1 MTDRLYY
8 TDATCLA
15 FHAEVRHLDASRLQV
30 VLDRSAFYPTSG
42 GQPHDVGV
50 LAGIP
55 VVDVTESGDD
65 VVHHLSAPLAA
76 NVGTRLEGVVD
87 AARRFDHMQQH
98 SGQHLLS
105 AVLEDRYGWP
115 TVSVHI
121 GTDSCSLDLAAA
133 SIAPH
138 DLVEA
143 ERIVNA
149 HVFENR
155 PISVG
160 FEEADTAAG
169 LRKPSERSGRLRI
182 VTIEGLDRNACGG
195 THVARTGEIG
205 PILLRRTERARGA
218 TRVEFRCGQRALIR
232 ARQDMEL
239 LLEVAGSLSASVEDV
254 PSLVRTMGEERRTSD
269 RELTRVTEQL
279 LAHEARALH
288 ADTPPDANGRRVIVT
303 TRDDVPVKALQ
314 AMAQQVVA
322 CGQAIYL
329 ATSTAPPAV
338 LLAASADT
346 GIACGTLLREALQ
359 AVGGRG
365 GGTPQLAQGS
375 APTPESALACHAQL
389 LALLHTASNTGAR

>member
-8 TDATCLA
+8 TDATRLA
-15 FHAEVRHLDASRLQV
+15 FHAEVQHLDASRLQV

-42 GQPHDVGV
+42 GQPHDIGT

-65 VVHHLSAPLAA
+65 VVHHLSAPMSASLGERVEA
-76 NVGTRLEGVVD
+76 VVD
-87 AARRFDHMQQH
+87 EARRFDHMQQH

-121 GTDSCSLDLAAA
+121 GTDSCSLDLRAE
-133 SIAPH
+133 SIAPD

-143 ERIVNA
+143 ERIANA

-155 PISVG
+155 AITVG

-169 LRKPSERSGRLRI
+169 LRKPSERGGLLRI
-182 VTIEGLDRNACGG
+182 VTIDGLDRNACGG
-195 THVARTGEIG
+195 THVSRTGEIG
-205 PILLRRTERARGA
+205 PILLRRMERARG
-218 TRVEFRCGQRALIR
+218 TMRVEFRCGHRAITR
-232 ARQDMEL
+232 ARHDMEL
-239 LLEVAGSLSASVEDV
+239 LLEVAGTLSSGVDDV
-254 PSLVRTMGEERRTSD
+254 PELVRALGEDRRTLD
-269 RELTRVTEQL
+269 KELTRATERL
-279 LAHEARALH
+279 LAHDARALH
-288 ADTPPDANGRRVIVT
+288 ADTPPDANGRRVIVI

-314 AMAQQVVA
+314 AMAQHVVA
-322 CGQAIYL
+322 CGNAVYL
-329 ATSTAPPAV
+329 AVSTSPPAV

-346 GIACGTLLREALQ
+346 GLTCGTLLREALQ
-359 AVGGRG
+359 ATGGRG

-375 APTPESALACHAQL
+375 APTPEAALTCRAQL
-389 LALLHTASNTGAR
+389 LGVLRDASATS

>member
-8 TDATCLA
+8 TDASCLA
-15 FHAEVRHLDASRLQV
+15 FHAVVQHLDASRLQV
-30 VLDRSAFYPTSG
+30 VLDRSAFYPSSG
-42 GQPHDVGV
+42 GQPHDIGM

-65 VVHHLSAPLAA
+65 VVHHLSAPLSAA
-76 NVGTRLEGVVD
+76 VGERIEGEVD

-115 TVSVHI
+115 TVSVHM
-121 GTDSCSLDLAAA
+121 GAESCSLDVLADA
-133 SIAPH
+133 IAPF

-143 ERIVNA
+143 ERITNA

-155 PISVG
+155 PISVS
-160 FEEADTAAG
+160 FEDADTAAG
-169 LRKPSERSGRLRI
+169 LRKPSERGGRLRI
-182 VTIEGLDRNACGG
+182 VTIDGLDRNACGG

-205 PILLRRTERARGA
+205 PILLRRTERTRG
-218 TRVEFRCGQRALIR
+218 TLRLEFRCGHRAIAR
-232 ARQDMEL
+232 ARHDMEL
-239 LLEVAGSLSASVEDV
+239 LLEAAGTLSAGVEDV
-254 PSLVRTMGEERRTSD
+254 PALVRTLSDDRRTLD
-269 RELTRVTEQL
+269 KELTRTAEQL

-288 ADTPPDANGRRVIVT
+288 ASTPPDANGRRVIVA

-314 AMAQQVVA
+314 TMAQQVVA
-322 CGQAIYL
+322 CGHAIYL

-346 GIACGTLLREALQ
+346 GVACGTLLREALQ

-365 GGTPQLAQGS
+365 GGTAQLAQGS
-375 APTPESALACHAQL
+375 APTPETAFACRAQL
-389 LALLHTASNTGAR
+389 LARLTAAPAGG

>member
-8 TDATCLA
+8 TDANRLA
-15 FHAEVRHLDASRLQV
+15 FHAVVQHLDASRLQV

-42 GQPHDVGV
+42 GQPHDTGM

-65 VVHHLSAPLAA
+65 VVHHLSAPLSAP
-76 NVGTRLEGVVD
+76 VGERIEAVVD
-87 AARRFDHMQQH
+87 AARRLDHMQQH

-121 GTDSCSLDLAAA
+121 GTDSCSLDLRADA
-133 SIAPH
+133 IAPH

-155 PISVG
+155 AIRVG

-169 LRKPSERSGRLRI
+169 LRKPSERGGLLRI
-182 VTIEGLDRNACGG
+182 VTIDGLDRNACGG
-195 THVARTGEIG
+195 THVSRTGEIG
-205 PILLRRTERARGA
+205 PILLRRTERMRGT
-218 TRVEFRCGQRALIR
+218 TRVEFRCGHRAITR
-232 ARQDMEL
+232 ARHDMEL
-239 LLEVAGSLSASVEDV
+239 LLDVASTLSAGVEDV
-254 PSLVRTMGEERRTSD
+254 PALVRSMSEDRRALD
-269 RELTRVTEQL
+269 KELTRATEQL
-279 LAHEARALH
+279 LAYDARALH
-288 ADTPPDANGRRVIVT
+288 ADTPLDANGRRVIVI

-314 AMAQQVVA
+314 PMAQQVVA
-322 CGQAIYL
+322 CGNAVYL
-329 ATSTAPPAV
+329 AVSTSPPAV

-346 GIACGTLLREALQ
+346 GLTCGTLLREALQ

-375 APTPESALACHAQL
+375 APTPESALACRAQL
-389 LALLHTASNTGAR
+389 LAVLRDASATA

>member
-15 FHAEVRHLDASRLQV
+15 FDAHVRHLDASRLQV

-42 GQPHDVGV
+42 GQPHDIGT
-50 LAGIP
+50 LDGIP
-55 VVDVTESGDD
+55 VVDVTESGTD
-65 VVHHLSAPLAA
+65 VVHHLSAPLPAA
-76 NVGTRLEGVVD
+76 VGARIDGVVD

-115 TVSVHI
+115 TVSVHM
-121 GTDSCSLDLAAA
+121 GVDSCSLDVLAE

-138 DLVEA
+138 DLVDA
-143 ERIVNA
+143 ERITNA

-155 PISVG
+155 PIGIS
-160 FEEADTAAG
+160 FEDAETARG
-169 LRKPSERSGRLRI
+169 LRKPSDRSGVLRI
-182 VTIEGLDRNACGG
+182 VTIDGLDRNACGG

-205 PILLRRTERARGA
+205 PVLLRRTERTRGT
-218 TRVEFRCGQRALIR
+218 TRIEFRCGHRAVAR
-232 ARQDMEL
+232 ARHDMEL
-239 LLEVAGSLSASVEDV
+239 LLEVAGSLSAGAEDV
-254 PSLVRTMGEERRTSD
+254 PALVRSLSDEKRALDKELERATA
-269 RELTRVTEQL
+269 QL

-288 ADTPPDANGRRVIVT
+288 AQTPPDAHGRRFIVA

-322 CGQAIYL
+322 CGNAIYL
-329 ATSTAPPAV
+329 AVSTSPPAV
-338 LLAASADT
+338 LLAASGDT

-359 AVGGRG
+359 TVGGRG

-375 APTPESALACHAQL
+375 APTPETALACRE
-389 LALLHTASNTGAR
+389 ALRATLTATPPST

>member
-8 TDATCLA
+8 TDASCLG

-42 GQPHDVGV
+42 GQPHDLGV

-55 VVDVTESGDD
+55 VVEVTEAGDD
-65 VVHHLSAPLAA
+65 VVHHLSAPLSVP
-76 NVGTRLEGVVD
+76 VGERIEGEVD
-87 AARRFDHMQQH
+87 AARRFDHMQRH

-115 TVSVHI
+115 TVSVHF
-121 GTDSCSLDLAAA
+121 GTDSCSLDLRAE

-143 ERIVNA
+143 ERIANA

-155 PISVG
+155 AITVG

-169 LRKPSERSGRLRI
+169 LRKPSERGGLLRI
-182 VTIEGLDRNACGG
+182 VTIDGLDRNACGG
-195 THVARTGEIG
+195 THVSHTGAIG
-205 PILLRRTERARGA
+205 PILLRRTERARG
-218 TRVEFRCGQRALIR
+218 TLRLEFRCGHRAIAR
-232 ARQDMEL
+232 ARHDMAL
-239 LLEVAGSLSASVEDV
+239 LLEVAATLSAGVEDV
-254 PSLVRTMGEERRTSD
+254 PELVRIMGDDRRALDKER
-269 RELTRVTEQL
+269 TRVTEQL
-279 LAHEARALH
+279 LVHEAKALY
-288 ADTPPDANGRRVIVT
+288 ANALPDANGRRLIVT

-314 AMAQQVVA
+314 STAQQVIA
-322 CGQAIYL
+322 CGGAIYL
-329 ATSTAPPAV
+329 AVSTSPPAV

-346 GIACGTLLREALQ
+346 GIACGTLLREALR

-375 APTPESALACHAQL
+375 APTPETALACRAQL
-389 LALLHTASNTGAR
+389 LAALTSEPPHG

>member
-30 VLDRSAFYPTSG
+30 RLDRSAFYPTSG
-42 GQPHDVGV
+42 GQPHDIGM

-76 NVGTRLEGVVD
+76 AIGERIEGEVD

-98 SGQHLLS
+98 SGQHLVS

-115 TVSVHI
+115 TVSVHF
-121 GTDSCSLDLAAA
+121 GTDSCSLDVHADTM
-133 SIAPH
+133 APH

-143 ERIVNA
+143 ERIANA

-155 PISVG
+155 PITIG
-160 FEEADTAAG
+160 FEDADTATA
-169 LRKPSERSGRLRI
+169 LRKPSDRGGVLRI
-182 VTIEGLDRNACGG
+182 VTIDGLDRNACGG
-195 THVARTGEIG
+195 THVSRTGAIG
-205 PILLRRTERARGA
+205 PILLRRTERTRG
-218 TRVEFRCGQRALIR
+218 TMRLEFRCGHRAIAR
-232 ARQDMEL
+232 ARHDMEL
-239 LLEVAGSLSASVEDV
+239 LLQVAGTLSAGVEDV
-254 PSLVRTMGEERRTSD
+254 PELVRAMGEDRRALD
-269 RELTRVTEQL
+269 KELTRVTELL
-279 LAHEARALH
+279 LAHEAKALH
-288 ADTPPDANGRRVIVT
+288 ASALPDAHGRRLIVSA
-303 TRDDVPVKALQ
+303 RDDVPVKALQ
-314 AMAQQVVA
+314 SMAQQVVA
-322 CGQAIYL
+322 CGNAVYL
-329 ATSTAPPAV
+329 AVSTSPPAV
-338 LLAASADT
+338 LLAASGDT

-375 APTPESALACHAQL
+375 APTIEAALACRD
-389 LALLHTASNTGAR
+389 ALRVALMRTSS